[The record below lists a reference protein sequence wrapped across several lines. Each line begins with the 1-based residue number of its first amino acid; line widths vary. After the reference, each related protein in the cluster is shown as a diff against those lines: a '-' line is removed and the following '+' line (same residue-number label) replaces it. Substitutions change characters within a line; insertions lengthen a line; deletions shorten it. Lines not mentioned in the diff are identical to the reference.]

1 MLVFLVPMSA
11 MAEEQEQKSY
21 QMQEVEVIASPVIEG
36 TSVNAL
42 GSSVTTISKEQLD
55 ALNAQDLPSAL
66 RKTPGVVISR
76 HNPVGSFGGGEGG
89 AIFIRG
95 QGSSRPGAE
104 IQMNIDGIPKFVS
117 VWTHPL
123 MDVLSI
129 DIIDHI
135 DVYKGAQPVLFG
147 NMAFGAVQ
155 LHTKKQTQEGF
166 STNFETAYGS
176 FDTWIEVAEHG
187 GKIKDFDYY
196 LVQSYRRSGGHRDNA
211 DGELQNYFG
220 RLGYDLSQN
229 WNISLIFNRTD
240 NRADDPGAD
249 TPNAQKNG
257 TFDTDDNFSI
267 LTLSNR
273 HDWGEGYMKLYV
285 EDGHIDWTGQYNSA
299 TKKNDSDTL
308 TDYNNYGLRIRET
321 LKLWK
326 GGQLLTGVDMDTI
339 VGEADFVT
347 PTSFRHFDKD
357 TFRIFSPY
365 AAVSH
370 RFDLADGW
378 YLTPSVGARYFDH
391 SEFDSETG
399 PQAGLILGYK
409 ATEVHG
415 FYSKGV
421 NYPGMF
427 AKVQDVMFMPGDNR
441 WQNLTAETVN
451 HIEIGISHTFW
462 DKAKA
467 DITYFKDDGKNRIV
481 TSVPPPA
488 PPVWENIGE
497 FDTEGLEASV
507 IFTPIS
513 DLSLFAGLTYLDVN
527 PSDLP
532 YSPELSASFGINYR
546 FLERFHISL
555 DALYVDEQF
564 VTSRGRQENTVNKDK
579 VDSYFLL
586 NGKIAYDY
594 KFCESIKGQIY
605 IAGENLTDTDYEQKK
620 GYPMPG
626 ASVIAGLRVAF

>member
-1 MLVFLVPMSA
+1 MICVMLA
-11 MAEEQEQKSY
+11 AHHIQAEEKTV
-21 QMQEVEVIASPVIEG
+21 QMPEVTVIASPVIEG
-36 TSVNAL
+36 TSVNEM
-42 GSSVTTISKEQLD
+42 GSSVTTVSKEQLD

-95 QGSSRPGAE
+95 QGSSRPGTE

-123 MDVLSI
+123 MDVLSV

-166 STNFETAYGS
+166 TTNFETAYGS
-176 FDTWIEVAEHG
+176 FNTWTEVAEHG
-187 GKIKDFDYY
+187 GKIKSFDYY
-196 LVQSYRRSGGHRDNA
+196 LVQSFRKSDGHRDNA
-211 DGELQNYFG
+211 GGELQNYFG

-229 WNISLIFNRTD
+229 WNISLTFNRTD
-240 NRADDPGAD
+240 NWADDPGAD
-249 TPNAQKNG
+249 TLNAQKNG
-257 TFDTDDNFSI
+257 TFKTDDNFSI

-273 HDWGEGYMKLYV
+273 HDWGNGYVKLYV
-285 EDGHIDWTGQYNSA
+285 EDGHIDWVGQYNSA

-308 TDYNNYGLRIRET
+308 TDYNNYGFRIRET

-326 GGQLLTGVDMDTI
+326 GGQLLTGADIDAI
-339 VGEADFVT
+339 SGEVDFVT
-347 PTSFRHFDKD
+347 PPSPSKHFDKE
-357 TFRIFSPY
+357 TFRLFSPY
-365 AAVSH
+365 AAISH
-370 RFDLADGW
+370 RFDFATDW
-378 YLTPSVGARYFDH
+378 YLTPSVGVRYFRH

-399 PQAGLILGYK
+399 PQAGLVLGYK
-409 ATEVHG
+409 TTELHG

-421 NYPGMF
+421 NYPGIF
-427 AKVQDVMFMPGDNR
+427 AKTQDVMFMPGENR
-441 WQNLTAETVN
+441 WQDLNAETVN
-451 HIEIGISHTFW
+451 HVEVGISHLFS

-467 DITYFKDDGKNRIV
+467 DITYFKDNGKNRIV
-481 TSVPPPA
+481 TSVPPPF
-488 PPVWENIGE
+488 PPKWENVGT
-497 FDTEGLEASV
+497 FDMQGIEASV
-507 IFTPIS
+507 IITPMQ
-513 DLSLFAGLTYLDVN
+513 DVSLFAGLTYLDVN
-527 PSDLP
+527 PSDMP
-532 YSPELSASFGINYR
+532 YSPEMSASFGINYR
-546 FLERFHISL
+546 FLDHFDLSL

-564 VTSRGRQENTVNKDK
+564 VTSRGRQENTINKDI

-586 NGKIAYDY
+586 NGKLAYHF
-594 KFCESIKGQIY
+594 KFCDTQHGQIY
-605 IAGENLTDTDYEQKK
+605 ISGENLTDTAYEQKK

-626 ASVIAGLRVAF
+626 ISGMMGVKLTF